1 MFQVGV
7 VAIDNYPSRPHQYL
21 VITVTGAR
29 INAGT
34 TANVFVSLNNNEEGG
49 DPRLLIDLEKEA
61 FQRDQINAFRIAYE
75 EPIGDITDIRIW
87 HDNKGILS

>member
-7 VAIDNYPSRPHQYL
+7 VAIDNDPSRPYQYL

-34 TANVFVSLNNNEEGG
+34 TANVFVSLNNNEEEG
-49 DPRLLIDLEKEA
+49 DPRLLIDLEKEV

-75 EPIGDITDIRIW
+75 APIGDITDIRIW
-87 HDNKGILS
+87 HDNKGILA